1 MEIDVESRR
10 WKEEIRCRQWGGWEE
25 RGVCDDAEIAEEEYG
40 AESEPVRY
48 EEGYHVS
55 AERSALVDQQ
65 QGDFADVYE
74 ADG

>member
-10 WKEEIRCRQWGGWEE
+10 WKEELGLDNE
-25 RGVCDDAEIAEEEYG
+25 VDAETAEEEYG

-55 AERSALVDQQ
+55 AERPALVDQQ